1 MLGEQLMLLHPGE
14 KKEQLLEAYHC
25 KKIREFLICCA
36 LCLLLLVFGGIWS
49 LYQRQQL
56 EVSFLQ
62 RPSYHQGD
70 RQETL
75 EAVRQDGTKEKVSVQ
90 LSERLYTS
98 EEAKERLKKAMS
110 LVDEAFLGEN
120 ENAQHVDLPLVFET
134 EPLEGVLVQWMTDR
148 PDVLNSGGKI
158 AENFAEEEGILVQV
172 RAVLS
177 CQQEEAVYTRDV
189 MVYPLRKTDG
199 EAFRR
204 KAGHELE
211 KADQETRQEEGFSVP
226 EQIDGETVTFRKRAG
241 KEFWLLALL
250 LFLAGILLYIC
261 RDERITGETEK
272 RRTQLLADYPGLV
285 SKLTVL
291 MRAGLTVQSA
301 FGRIAMDYRRRK
313 EQEGI
318 CRYAYEELTLA
329 YYEMVNGISEGKAC
343 EHYGK
348 RCGLLPYMRLGG
360 LLAQNSRKGNHKLLE
375 SLGQES
381 QEAFE
386 EQKRRA
392 RKTGEEAGTKML
404 LPMVLMLLVTIVI
417 ILYPA
422 FAAFQL

>member
-1 MLGEQLMLLHPGE
+1 MLLHPGE
-14 KKEQLLEAYHC
+14 KKEYLLEQYHC
-25 KKIREFLICCA
+25 KKIREFLICCF
-36 LCLLLLVFGGIWS
+36 LCVLLLVFGTIWG
-49 LYQRQQL
+49 LYQRRHL
-56 EVSFLQ
+56 EVHFVQ
-62 RPSYHQGD
+62 RPSYHEGD

-75 EAVRQDGTKEKVSVQ
+75 EAVRQDGTKEKISLH
-90 LSERLYTS
+90 LSERLYTA
-98 EEAKERLKKAMS
+98 EEAKARLEEAMER
-110 LVDEAFLGEN
+110 VDASFLGEN
-120 ENAQHVDLPLVFET
+120 ENARHVDLPLLFET
-134 EPLEGVLVQWMTDR
+134 EPLEGVLIQWMTDR
-148 PDVLNSGGKI
+148 PDVLTGTGQI
-158 AENFAEEEGILVQV
+158 AESFAEEDGLPVQV

-177 CQQEEAVYTRDV
+177 CQQEEAVYTREV

-204 KAGHELE
+204 RTGRELE
-211 KADQETRQEEGFSVP
+211 KTDQATRQEEGFSLP
-226 EQIDGETVTFRKRAG
+226 EQIAGEDVIFQKKEGR
-241 KEFWLLALL
+241 EFWFLALL
-250 LFLAGILLYIC
+250 LFLAGILLYMC
-261 RDERITGETEK
+261 RDERITGETKK
-272 RRTQLLADYPGLV
+272 RSAQLLADYPGLV
-285 SKLTVL
+285 SKLTIL

-301 FGRIAMDYRRRK
+301 FGRIVLDYRRRK
-313 EQEGI
+313 EKERI

-329 YYEMVNGISEGKAC
+329 YYEMVNGIPEGKAC

-375 SLGQES
+375 SLEQES

-392 RKTGEEAGTKML
+392 RKTGEEAGTRML
-404 LPMVLMLLVTIVI
+404 LPMVLMLLVTIVV